1 MINNRVIENELIE
14 TEKHIEDLLLR
25 IKELRKEVSEITP
38 NKKVLYEQHHCF
50 TKNLEGEGR
59 KYYFKSRLPDENVR
73 VLNYCKPLINFY
85 NTKLGI
91 YKYDSEY
98 QNYIEV
104 DSETKHI
111 IETYIPSQ
119 KLLLVVEL

>member
-1 MINNRVIENELIE
+1 MINNKIIESELKE
-14 TEKHIEDLLLR
+14 TEKQIEDLLLR

-50 TKNLEGEGR
+50 IKNLELEER
-59 KYYFKSRLPDENVR
+59 KYYFKSRLANENVR
-73 VLNYCKPLINFY
+73 VLNYCKSLISFY
-85 NTKLGI
+85 NMRGGI
-91 YKYDSEY
+91 YELNSKF

-104 DSETKHI
+104 DTDTEKI